1 MQQQSNDS
9 LLRAQDDSLP
19 LQVLFSRSE
28 DPPSNRIFALRVSI
42 STAPPHWEAS
52 SSSTS
57 RWRCPTVTSRCWRRC
72 WRAPTPRWTRLLRR
86 GRVEL
91 GAWDGSLIA
100 WITAIF
106 RYPLVEYPDVP
117 RKGAMHILRHACMGG
132 AWQLAARVLH
142 VERVAQPSLTAYC
155 TSPDSG
161 ALVRCLPQLATTS

>member
-100 WITAIF
+100 WLTAIF
-106 RYPLVEYPDVP
+106 GTHWLNTPMCQE
-117 RKGAMHILRHACMGG
+117 KEQCTFCAMHAWAAHGNWPPGCCM
-132 AWQLAARVLH
+132 W
-142 VERVAQPSLTAYC
+142 S
-155 TSPDSG
+155 
-161 ALVRCLPQLATTS
+161 ALLNLL